1 LQLSPTGIML
11 PRKSIS
17 MNYTVL
23 LAGVKTFIN
32 ELYVSNDER
41 RLPFHNFSHST
52 EIISVLKQLSD
63 YYKLDEKARAL
74 TEIAAWFSQ
83 AGFITAD
90 KGNPG
95 MKSVL
100 LAEDFLAGQE
110 IAQED
115 KDIVT
120 GCVKAALGIKQAT
133 TALEQIVS
141 DAVTHYFGTPSFKEL
156 NKLRRKEHELIYP
169 GEKVKK
175 DWVSKSVE
183 MLETHQFYTEYA
195 HSLFDAGKKTNLEKL
210 TNRQQEKTAA
220 PPVLEPAADGQQT
233 IHSMLQSAS
242 AREKIKY
249 KQKDP
254 VRGIEMMFRISSSNN
269 VRVSVMADNK
279 SHIMITVNSIIISVV
294 LGLIV
299 KNIDTHTELIIPS
312 LILLIVNV
320 LTIIYSVLATR
331 PGYNA
336 GVFTQ
341 EQVEK
346 KSVNMLFF
354 GSFYNM
360 GFEEYSSAIKKV
372 MTDSEF
378 LYSCLIKD
386 LYWQGRVLGKKY
398 KLLRKAYTIFLYG
411 IIISVVAFAI
421 GGLFS

>member
-1 LQLSPTGIML
+1 MDYNSLLS
-11 PRKSIS
+11 
-17 MNYTVL
+17 
-23 LAGVKTFIN
+23 GVKTYIN
-32 ELYVSNDER
+32 ELYVTNDER
-41 RLPFHNFSHST
+41 RLPYHNFSHST
-52 EIISVLKQLSD
+52 EIVNFVKQLSHQ
-63 YYKLDEKARAL
+63 YQLDENTAVL

-83 AGFITAD
+83 AGFITEA
-90 KGNPG
+90 KGNPAF
-95 MKSVL
+95 KSVQ
-100 LAEDFLAGQE
+100 LASTYLTEQNVPKAAIDLITDG
-110 IAQED
+110 I
-115 KDIVT
+115 
-120 GCVKAALGIKQAT
+120 KAALGLK
-133 TALEQIVS
+133 TAASEMEQIVS
-141 DAVTHYFGTPSFKEL
+141 DAVTHFYGTPAFKEL
-156 NKLRRKEHELIYP
+156 NKLRRKEHEILNP

-175 DWVSKSVE
+175 DWNLTTIQMLEAHRFYSDYSKS
-183 MLETHQFYTEYA
+183 
-195 HSLFDAGKKTNLEKL
+195 LFEEGKNENLARLK
-210 TNRQQEKTAA
+210 NKQQEKTT
-220 PPVLEPAADGQQT
+220 PKIELKPGQGQPQT
-233 IHSMLQSAS
+233 IQAMLQSAS
-242 AREKIKY
+242 EREKIKY
-249 KQKDP
+249 KAKDP

-279 SHIMITVNSIIISVV
+279 SHIMITVNSIIISVI

-299 KNIDTHTELIIPS
+299 KNIDTHSSLIIPS

-341 EQVEK
+341 EQVDR

-360 GFEEYSSAIKKV
+360 GFDDYSSAIKKV

-411 IIISVVAFAI
+411 IIISVIAFAI
-421 GGLFS
+421 GGFFY

>member
-1 LQLSPTGIML
+1 
-11 PRKSIS
+11 
-17 MNYTVL
+17 
-23 LAGVKTFIN
+23 
-32 ELYVSNDER
+32 
-41 RLPFHNFSHST
+41 
-52 EIISVLKQLSD
+52 
-63 YYKLDEKARAL
+63 
-74 TEIAAWFSQ
+74 
-83 AGFITAD
+83 
-90 KGNPG
+90 
-95 MKSVL
+95 
-100 LAEDFLAGQE
+100 
-110 IAQED
+110 
-115 KDIVT
+115 
-120 GCVKAALGIKQAT
+120 
-133 TALEQIVS
+133 
-141 DAVTHYFGTPSFKEL
+141 
-156 NKLRRKEHELIYP
+156 
-169 GEKVKK
+169 
-175 DWVSKSVE
+175 
-183 MLETHQFYTEYA
+183 
-195 HSLFDAGKKTNLEKL
+195 
-210 TNRQQEKTAA
+210 
-220 PPVLEPAADGQQT
+220 
-233 IHSMLQSAS
+233 MLQSAS
-242 AREKIKY
+242 VREKIKY
-249 KQKDP
+249 KPKDP

-341 EQVEK
+341 EQVER

-411 IIISVVAFAI
+411 IIISVIAFAI